1 MVSKNQID
9 INNSNLDSVSDSISN
24 SMLDTSI
31 NSIKEVDVS
40 KLPPRTLVELL
51 TINGQTH
58 LLEAIKK
65 CPEDK
70 REEFINEINAIDWSS
85 LKNIFTPVDMTNAKI
100 KMSEVISLNDR
111 ELISDDLKFI
121 GKKAY
126 ENGQVGVLLVAG
138 GQGTRL
144 GYNGPKGCF
153 QTLQISQKTLY
164 QIHAEKII
172 YASKKYGKTIPFLI
186 MTSPHTNSETK
197 AFFKENNYF
206 GMKESDVFFFCQSMT
221 ATLDLNGKALLKSDS
236 ELLKNPDGHGGCYT
250 AFMKSGALEYLEK
263 RGIKTLVYIQ
273 VDNIL
278 APIDDAVLV
287 GLQESR
293 NADIVTKVL
302 RKASP
307 QEKVGHLVCVNG
319 KDQIVE
325 YVDVTKEQLELK
337 DENGELIFNWGSP
350 AMHAFSVDFFR
361 RLKNEKVFLPFHQ
374 SKKLVK
380 AYRDGKVQ
388 DTEAYKHEKFIFDLL
403 PLAQKHI
410 GLEIKREDEFS
421 PIKNMTGVDSID
433 TALELYSNRNKRWL
447 EEVGVD
453 TSKLNEGS
461 YVEIDMTYAPTFEDF
476 RKNWDN
482 RFSQIQGNDIQIN

>member
-1 MVSKNQID
+1 MSKEIQDNLNILD
-9 INNSNLDSVSDSISN
+9 KKDDMALSNFDN
-24 SMLDTSI
+24 DTS
-31 NSIKEVDVS
+31 SDVKEIDVS

-58 LLEAIKK
+58 LLDAIKK

-70 REEFINEINAIDWSS
+70 RDDFIKEINSIDWSS
-85 LKNIFTPVDMTNAKI
+85 LKNVFTPVDMTSAKI
-100 KMSEVISLNDR
+100 QMSEVISLKDR
-111 ELISDDLKFI
+111 DLIADDLKFI

-186 MTSPHTNSETK
+186 MTSPHTDSETK

-206 GMKESDVFFFCQSMT
+206 GIKESDVFFFCQSMT

-278 APIDDAVLV
+278 ALIDDTVRV

-293 NADIVTKVL
+293 NSDI
-302 RKASP
+302 
-307 QEKVGHLVCVNG
+307 
-319 KDQIVE
+319 
-325 YVDVTKEQLELK
+325 VTKEQLELK

-350 AMHAFSVDFFR
+350 AMHAFSLDFFR

-374 SKKLVK
+374 SKKIVK
-380 AYRDGKVQ
+380 AYRDGMVQ

-403 PLAQKHI
+403 PLANRHI

-421 PIKNMTGVDSID
+421 PIKNITGVDSID

-447 EEVGVD
+447 NKVGVD
-453 TSKLNEGS
+453 TSKLS
-461 YVEIDMTYAPTFEDF
+461 LKDYIEIDISYAPTFEDF
-476 RKNWDN
+476 EKNWDN
-482 RFSQIQGNDIQIN
+482 RFIEVKGSSVQIN

>member
-1 MVSKNQID
+1 MSKEIQDNLNILD
-9 INNSNLDSVSDSISN
+9 KKDDMALSNFDN
-24 SMLDTSI
+24 DTSS
-31 NSIKEVDVS
+31 NVKEIDVS

-58 LLEAIKK
+58 LLDAIKK

-70 REEFINEINAIDWSS
+70 RDDFIKEINSIDWSS
-85 LKNIFTPVDMTNAKI
+85 LKNVFTPVDMTSAKI
-100 KMSEVISLNDR
+100 QMSEVISLKDR
-111 ELISDDLKFI
+111 DLIADDLKFI

-186 MTSPHTNSETK
+186 MTSPHTDSETK

-206 GMKESDVFFFCQSMT
+206 GIKESDVFFFCQSMT

-263 RGIKTLVYIQ
+263 RGITTLVYIQ

-278 APIDDAVLV
+278 APIDDTVLV

-350 AMHAFSVDFFR
+350 AMHAFSLDFFR

-374 SKKLVK
+374 SKKIVK
-380 AYRDGKVQ
+380 AYRDGMVQ

-403 PLAQKHI
+403 PLANRHI

-421 PIKNMTGVDSID
+421 PIKNISGVDSID

-447 EEVGVD
+447 NKVGVD
-453 TSKLNEGS
+453 TSKLS
-461 YVEIDMTYAPTFEDF
+461 LKDYIEIDISYAPTFEDF
-476 RKNWDN
+476 EKNWDN
-482 RFSQIQGNDIQIN
+482 RFSEVKGSSVQIN

>member
-1 MVSKNQID
+1 MSKEIQDNLNVLD
-9 INNSNLDSVSDSISN
+9 KKDDMALSNFDN
-24 SMLDTSI
+24 DTS
-31 NSIKEVDVS
+31 SDVKEIDVS

-58 LLEAIKK
+58 LLDAIKK

-70 REEFINEINAIDWSS
+70 RDDFIKEINSIDWSS
-85 LKNIFTPVDMTNAKI
+85 LKNVFTPVDMTSAKI
-100 KMSEVISLNDR
+100 QMSEVISLKDR
-111 ELISDDLKFI
+111 DLMADDLKLI

-186 MTSPHTNSETK
+186 MTSPHTDSETK

-206 GMKESDVFFFCQSMT
+206 GIKESDVFFFCQSMT

-278 APIDDAVLV
+278 APIDDTVLV

-350 AMHAFSVDFFR
+350 AMHAFSLDFFR

-374 SKKLVK
+374 SKKIVK
-380 AYRDGKVQ
+380 AYRDGVVQ

-403 PLAQKHI
+403 PLANRHI

-421 PIKNMTGVDSID
+421 PIKNISGVDSID

-447 EEVGVD
+447 NKVGVD
-453 TSKLNEGS
+453 TSKLS
-461 YVEIDMTYAPTFEDF
+461 LKDYIEIDISYAPTFEDF
-476 RKNWDN
+476 EKNWDN
-482 RFSQIQGNDIQIN
+482 RFSEVKGSSVQIN

>member
-1 MVSKNQID
+1 MAKEIQDNLNILDKKDDVIL
-9 INNSNLDSVSDSISN
+9 SNFESSTSSN
-24 SMLDTSI
+24 V
-31 NSIKEVDVS
+31 KEIDVS

-58 LLEAIKK
+58 LLDAIKK

-70 REEFINEINAIDWSS
+70 RDDFIKEINSIDWSS
-85 LKNIFTPVDMTNAKI
+85 LKNVFTPVDMTSAKI
-100 KMSEVISLNDR
+100 QMSEVISLKDR
-111 ELISDDLKFI
+111 DLIADDLKFI

-186 MTSPHTNSETK
+186 MTSPHTDSETK

-278 APIDDAVLV
+278 APIDDTVLV

-337 DENGELIFNWGSP
+337 DENGEPIFNWGSP

-374 SKKLVK
+374 SKKIVK
-380 AYRDGKVQ
+380 AYRDGMVQ

-403 PLAQKHI
+403 PLANRHI

-447 EEVGVD
+447 NKVGVD
-453 TSKLNEGS
+453 TSKLS
-461 YVEIDMTYAPTFEDF
+461 LKDYIEIDISYAPTFEDF
-476 RKNWDN
+476 EKNWDN
-482 RFSQIQGNDIQIN
+482 RFSEIKGSSVQIN

>member
-1 MVSKNQID
+1 MSKEIQDNLNVLD
-9 INNSNLDSVSDSISN
+9 KKDDMALSNFDN
-24 SMLDTSI
+24 DTS
-31 NSIKEVDVS
+31 SDVKEIDVS

-58 LLEAIKK
+58 LLDAIKK

-70 REEFINEINAIDWSS
+70 RDDFIKEINSIDWSS
-85 LKNIFTPVDMTNAKI
+85 LKNVFTPVDMTSAKI
-100 KMSEVISLNDR
+100 QMSEVISLKDR
-111 ELISDDLKFI
+111 DLIADDLKLI

-186 MTSPHTNSETK
+186 MTSPHTDSETK

-206 GMKESDVFFFCQSMT
+206 GIKESDVFFFCQSMT

-278 APIDDAVLV
+278 APIDDTVLV

-350 AMHAFSVDFFR
+350 AMHAFSLDFFR

-374 SKKLVK
+374 SKKIVK
-380 AYRDGKVQ
+380 AYRDGVVQ

-403 PLAQKHI
+403 PLANRHI

-421 PIKNMTGVDSID
+421 PIKNISGVDSID

-447 EEVGVD
+447 NKVGVD
-453 TSKLNEGS
+453 TSKLS
-461 YVEIDMTYAPTFEDF
+461 LKDYIEIDISYAPTFEDF
-476 RKNWDN
+476 EKNWDN
-482 RFSQIQGNDIQIN
+482 RFSEVKGSSVQIN

>member
-1 MVSKNQID
+1 MSKEIQDNLNILD
-9 INNSNLDSVSDSISN
+9 KKDDMALSNFDN
-24 SMLDTSI
+24 DTSS
-31 NSIKEVDVS
+31 NVKEIDVS

-58 LLEAIKK
+58 LLDAIKK

-70 REEFINEINAIDWSS
+70 RDDFIKEINSIDWSS
-85 LKNIFTPVDMTNAKI
+85 LKNVFTPVDMTSAKI
-100 KMSEVISLNDR
+100 QMSEVISLKDR
-111 ELISDDLKFI
+111 DLIADDLKFI

-186 MTSPHTNSETK
+186 MTSPHTDSETK

-206 GMKESDVFFFCQSMT
+206 GIKESDVFFFCQSMT

-263 RGIKTLVYIQ
+263 RGIKTSVSIQ

-278 APIDDAVLV
+278 APIDDTVLV

-302 RKASP
+302 RKVSP

-350 AMHAFSVDFFR
+350 AMHAFSLDFFR

-374 SKKLVK
+374 SKKIVK
-380 AYRDGKVQ
+380 AYRDGVVQ

-403 PLAQKHI
+403 PLANRHI

-421 PIKNMTGVDSID
+421 PIKNISGVDSID

-447 EEVGVD
+447 NKVGVD
-453 TSKLNEGS
+453 TSKLS
-461 YVEIDMTYAPTFEDF
+461 LKDYIEIDISYAPTFEDF
-476 RKNWDN
+476 EKNWDN
-482 RFSQIQGNDIQIN
+482 RFSEVKGSSVQIN

>member
-1 MVSKNQID
+1 MSKEIQDNLNVLD
-9 INNSNLDSVSDSISN
+9 KNDDMALSNFDN
-24 SMLDTSI
+24 DTS
-31 NSIKEVDVS
+31 SDVKEIDVS

-58 LLEAIKK
+58 LLDAIKK

-70 REEFINEINAIDWSS
+70 RDDFIKEINSIDWSS
-85 LKNIFTPVDMTNAKI
+85 LKNVFTPVDMTSAKI
-100 KMSEVISLNDR
+100 QMSEVISLKDR
-111 ELISDDLKFI
+111 DLMADDLKFI

-186 MTSPHTNSETK
+186 MTSPHTDSETK

-206 GMKESDVFFFCQSMT
+206 GIKESDVFFFCQSMT

-278 APIDDAVLV
+278 APIDDTVLV

-350 AMHAFSVDFFR
+350 AMHAFSLDFFR

-374 SKKLVK
+374 SKKIVK
-380 AYRDGKVQ
+380 AYRDGMVQ

-403 PLAQKHI
+403 PLANRHI

-421 PIKNMTGVDSID
+421 PIKNITGVDSID

-447 EEVGVD
+447 NKVGVD
-453 TSKLNEGS
+453 TSKLS
-461 YVEIDMTYAPTFEDF
+461 LKDYIEIDISYAPTFEDF
-476 RKNWDN
+476 EKNWDN
-482 RFSQIQGNDIQIN
+482 RFSEVKGSSVQIN

>member
-1 MVSKNQID
+1 MAKEIQDNLNILDKKDDVIL
-9 INNSNLDSVSDSISN
+9 SNFES
-24 SMLDTSI
+24 DTSS
-31 NSIKEVDVS
+31 NVKEIDVS

-58 LLEAIKK
+58 LLDAIKK

-70 REEFINEINAIDWSS
+70 RDDFIKEINSIDWSS
-85 LKNIFTPVDMTNAKI
+85 LKNIFKPVDMTSAEI
-100 KMSEVISLNDR
+100 KMSEVISLKDR
-111 ELISDDLKFI
+111 ELIADDLKYI

-126 ENGQVGVLLVAG
+126 ENGNVGVLLVAG

-186 MTSPHTNSETK
+186 MTSPHTDNETRT
-197 AFFKENNYF
+197 FFKENNYF

-221 ATLDLNGKALLKSDS
+221 ATLDLYGKALLKSDS

-278 APIDDAVLV
+278 APIDDPILV

-307 QEKVGHLVCVNG
+307 QEKVGHLVSVNG

-374 SKKLVK
+374 SKKIVK
-380 AYRDGKVQ
+380 AYRDGMVQ

-403 PLAQKHI
+403 PLANRHI
-410 GLEIKREDEFS
+410 GLEIRREDEFS
-421 PIKNMTGVDSID
+421 PIKNMTGIDSIE

-447 EEVGVD
+447 NKVGVD
-453 TSKLNEGS
+453 TSKLS
-461 YVEIDMTYAPTFEDF
+461 LKDYIEIDISYAPTFEDF
-476 RKNWDN
+476 EKNWDN
-482 RFSQIQGNDIQIN
+482 RFSEISGDNIQIN

>member
-1 MVSKNQID
+1 MSKEIQDNLNVLD
-9 INNSNLDSVSDSISN
+9 KKDDMALSNFDN
-24 SMLDTSI
+24 DTS
-31 NSIKEVDVS
+31 SDVKEIDVS

-58 LLEAIKK
+58 LLDAIKK

-70 REEFINEINAIDWSS
+70 RDDFIKEINSIDWSS
-85 LKNIFTPVDMTNAKI
+85 LKNVFTPVDMTSAKI
-100 KMSEVISLNDR
+100 QMSEVISLKDR
-111 ELISDDLKFI
+111 DLMADDLKLI

-144 GYNGPKGCF
+144 GYNGQKGCF

-172 YASKKYGKTIPFLI
+172 YASKKYGKAIPFLI
-186 MTSPHTNSETK
+186 MTSPHTDSETK

-206 GMKESDVFFFCQSMT
+206 GIKESDVFFFCQSMT

-278 APIDDAVLV
+278 APIDDTVLV

-350 AMHAFSVDFFR
+350 AMHAFSLDFFR

-374 SKKLVK
+374 SKKIVK
-380 AYRDGKVQ
+380 AYRDGMVQ

-403 PLAQKHI
+403 PLANRHI

-421 PIKNMTGVDSID
+421 PIKNITGVDSID

-447 EEVGVD
+447 NKVGVD
-453 TSKLNEGS
+453 TSKLS
-461 YVEIDMTYAPTFEDF
+461 LKDYIEIDISYAPTFEDF
-476 RKNWDN
+476 EKNWDN
-482 RFSQIQGNDIQIN
+482 RFSEVKGSSVQIN

>member
-1 MVSKNQID
+1 MSKEIQDNLNILD
-9 INNSNLDSVSDSISN
+9 KKDDMALSNFDN
-24 SMLDTSI
+24 DTSS
-31 NSIKEVDVS
+31 NVKEIDVS

-58 LLEAIKK
+58 LLDAIKK

-70 REEFINEINAIDWSS
+70 RDDFIKEINSIDWSS
-85 LKNIFTPVDMTNAKI
+85 LKNVFTPVDMTSAKI
-100 KMSEVISLNDR
+100 QMSEVISLKDR
-111 ELISDDLKFI
+111 DLIADDLKLI

-186 MTSPHTNSETK
+186 MTSPHTDSETK

-206 GMKESDVFFFCQSMT
+206 GIKESDVFFFCQSMT

-278 APIDDAVLV
+278 APIDDTVLV

-350 AMHAFSVDFFR
+350 AMHAFSLDFFR

-374 SKKLVK
+374 SKKIVK
-380 AYRDGKVQ
+380 IPRLINMKNLFSIYFHLQIDISGLRLR
-388 DTEAYKHEKFIFDLL
+388 EKMNFHQLRIYQVLIVLILL
-403 PLAQKHI
+403 
-410 GLEIKREDEFS
+410 
-421 PIKNMTGVDSID
+421 
-433 TALELYSNRNKRWL
+433 
-447 EEVGVD
+447 
-453 TSKLNEGS
+453 
-461 YVEIDMTYAPTFEDF
+461 
-476 RKNWDN
+476 
-482 RFSQIQGNDIQIN
+482 